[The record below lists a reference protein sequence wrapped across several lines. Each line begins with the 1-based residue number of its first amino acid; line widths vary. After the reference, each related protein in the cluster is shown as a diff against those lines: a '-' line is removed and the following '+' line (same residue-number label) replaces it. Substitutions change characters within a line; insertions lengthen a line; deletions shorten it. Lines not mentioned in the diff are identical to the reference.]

1 MPYSKHQV
9 PSGLVPSTLKAVKL
23 VPSKHVFQIT
33 SHCTLILCIGF
44 VDNKD
49 CSNYVFLIAL
59 QKYKQK
65 EKWREKVLLITAVYT
80 NKQRLFTYQNT

>member
-1 MPYSKHQV
+1 MFLVKKVVYTTPVPYPKNQV

-33 SHCTLILCIGF
+33 SLCTLIVCIGF
-44 VDNKD
+44 ADNKD

-59 QKYKQK
+59 
-65 EKWREKVLLITAVYT
+65 
-80 NKQRLFTYQNT
+80 